1 MFPKPMSNR
10 LLQALS
16 PADRQLLQ
24 PHLEPVE
31 LNARDPLEL
40 ANTTITHA
48 YFPDSGMISVVA
60 RSADDQI
67 EAGVIGREGMSAT
80 AVVMGNHRSPN
91 DAYVQISGTAHRIE
105 TDHLRAVME
114 ASAPLRTLLQ
124 KFASTFLVQVTQ
136 TALANGRA
144 KISERLARWLLM
156 AHDRVDDE
164 HIRLTHEFISV
175 MLGVRRP
182 GVTDAVNELEGLGLI
197 RAHRAAI
204 QIVDREGLLRVAGS
218 TYGVSEAEYKRLLG

>member
-16 PADRQLLQ
+16 PADRPLLQ

-31 LNARDPLEL
+31 LNARDALEL
-40 ANTTITHA
+40 ANTPITHA

-91 DAYVQISGTAHRIE
+91 DAYVQISGAAHRIE
-105 TDHLRAVME
+105 TDHLRAAME

-124 KFASTFLVQVTQ
+124 KFANTFLVQVTQ

-164 HIRLTHEFISV
+164 EIRLTHEFISI

-182 GVTDAVNELEGLGLI
+182 GVTDAVNELEGQGLI

-204 QIVDREGLLRVAGS
+204 QIVDRDGLLRVAGS
-218 TYGVSEAEYKRLLG
+218 TYGVPEAEYERLLG